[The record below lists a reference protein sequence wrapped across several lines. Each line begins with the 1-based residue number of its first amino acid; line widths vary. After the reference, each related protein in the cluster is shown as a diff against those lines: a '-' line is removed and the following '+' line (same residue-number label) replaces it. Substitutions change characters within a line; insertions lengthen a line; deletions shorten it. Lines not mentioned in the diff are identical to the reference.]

1 MPIAPPEQ
9 GHTGHIGYTGV
20 YRVTIIV
27 GFIYFSLNARQV
39 EVAIRLLD
47 AVVLETSQVTRSA
60 RREGRNQPL
69 FLLPPTS
76 QTGITSSPPT
86 LS

>member
-9 GHTGHIGYTGV
+9 GHTGHTGYTGV

-27 GFIYFSLNARQV
+27 GFIYFSLNVRPV

-47 AVVLETSQVTRSA
+47 AVVLETSQVT
-60 RREGRNQPL
+60 
-69 FLLPPTS
+69 
-76 QTGITSSPPT
+76 
-86 LS
+86 